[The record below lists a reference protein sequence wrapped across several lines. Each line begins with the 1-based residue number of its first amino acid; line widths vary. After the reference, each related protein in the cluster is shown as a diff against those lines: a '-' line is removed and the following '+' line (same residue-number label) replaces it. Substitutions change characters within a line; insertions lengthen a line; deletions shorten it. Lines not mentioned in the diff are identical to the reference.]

1 MGKVIVQD
9 YTYKKPITMIG
20 VEAGIC
26 WEQIPVMMRRIIS
39 EALTVLRAD
48 MGEHLSSLMCI

>member
-20 VEAGIC
+20 VEAAG
-26 WEQIPVMMRRIIS
+26 EQIPVMMRRIIS

-48 MGEHLSSLMCI
+48 MGEHLSFLMCI

>member
-26 WEQIPVMMRRIIS
+26 WGAIIS

>member
-20 VEAGIC
+20 VEA
-26 WEQIPVMMRRIIS
+26 
-39 EALTVLRAD
+39 RAD

>member
-26 WEQIPVMMRRIIS
+26 WGQIPVMMRRIIS
-39 EALTVLRAD
+39 EALTALRVD
-48 MGEHLSSLMCI
+48 TGERLSSLMCI